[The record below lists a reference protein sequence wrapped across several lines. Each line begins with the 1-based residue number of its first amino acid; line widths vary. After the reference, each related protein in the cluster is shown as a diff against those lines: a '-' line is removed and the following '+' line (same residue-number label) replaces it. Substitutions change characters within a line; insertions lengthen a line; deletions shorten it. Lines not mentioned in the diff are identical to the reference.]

1 MILILPNG
9 KVMVFN
15 IAALAVTYQ
24 QAYGGTL
31 IEKQLTEFTIVA

>member
-1 MILILPNG
+1 MILILPSG

-15 IAALAVTYQ
+15 IAALALTYQ

-31 IEKQLTEFTIVA
+31 ISKQIEMATA